1 MCFKLQKIKIMLQAS
16 TLTFLSQLNKNNNKP
31 WFDANR
37 KKYEDAKAD
46 FLQLVEKTLQ
56 ITSTFDDTL
65 IGLEPKKCVF
75 RINRDVRFSKDKSP
89 YKTNMGG
96 SFNKG
101 GKKIQ
106 NAGYYLHIENGK
118 SFLGG
123 GLYMP
128 MPPELNKIRQ
138 EIDYNFTDWKK
149 IVEDKKFKNVFTSGV
164 NGVDYLVRPPK
175 GYDETNP
182 AINYLKMKSFIASVP
197 LTNTELTD
205 KKILKTI
212 ETTFKQ
218 LKPMLDFLNAAME

>member
-1 MCFKLQKIKIMLQAS
+1 MLQPS
-16 TLTFLSQLNKNNNKP
+16 TLNFLAQLNKNNNKP

-46 FLQLVEKTLQ
+46 FLQLVNKIIQ
-56 ITSTFDDTL
+56 ITTAFDDTL

-89 YKTNMGG
+89 YKTNMGA

-106 NAGYYLHIENGK
+106 NAGYYFHVEPGK

-128 MPPELNKIRQ
+128 MAPELNKIRQ

-149 IVEDKKFKNVFTSGV
+149 IVKDKKFKKIFTTGV
-164 NGVDYLVRPPK
+164 DGIDYLVRPPK
-175 GYDETNP
+175 GYDETTP
-182 AINYLKMKSFIASVP
+182 AIYYLKMKSFIATVP
-197 LTNTELTD
+197 LTNAELTD
-205 KKILKTI
+205 KKVYKTI

-218 LKPMLDFLNAAME
+218 LKPMLNFLNAAIE